1 MADENTY
8 RNDISEQLNDA
19 VEQKV
24 GETPLEEL
32 SYKDLQAK
40 VVTQADKEEWVK
52 ALTGRII
59 ATKYLVS
66 EYAKKVNDVFYE
78 DSEMFGA
85 VTQVIDMEM
94 PEAIANRSWVN
105 VTSGETTIGCNTI
118 YLPIVDEKLYA
129 GMVGWEIPVTITGNQ
144 MNMAFTSASGLRQ
157 FNNYVNLVAQNA
169 INYRKQV
176 MSGINRNNYIANK
189 LNAAKTQGVSRKHKV
204 NLIEEYCIYHGVD
217 SMTVEQF
224 FSTPE
229 ALRYSAKTF
238 KKYAALLTDMTV
250 LFTTKSESTGKFIPR
265 DRFVFQVLS
274 DFAGMMDANVYS
286 TTFHDEFV
294 KLPLYREVSS
304 WQALTTSTA
313 ATSFEALSS
322 LEVQL
327 DDSAQTQIK
336 QAGVVGVMLDK
347 WAVMHT
353 TINNRVGVQHDD
365 IKNIT
370 LYAHQFTDR
379 FINNLTLNGIVFT
392 VEDYTKQ

>member
-8 RNDISEQLNDA
+8 RNDVSEQLNEA

-24 GETPLEEL
+24 GETPLAEL
-32 SYKDLQAK
+32 SYKDIVAK
-40 VVTQADKEEWVK
+40 VQTQAQKEEWVK

-59 ATKYLVS
+59 TTKYLVS
-66 EYAKKVNDVFYE
+66 EYAKKVNDIFYE

-94 PEAIANRSWVN
+94 PEAIANRSWIN
-105 VTSGETTIGCNTI
+105 VTSGETVIGCNTI

-144 MNMAFTSASGLRQ
+144 MNMAFRSESGLRQ
-157 FNNYVNLVAQNA
+157 FNNYVELVAQNA
-169 INYRKQV
+169 INYRKQI

-189 LNAAKTQGVSRKHKV
+189 LLASRSQGTSRKHKV
-204 NLIEEYCIYHGVD
+204 NLIEEYCIYHGVN
-217 SMTVEQF
+217 SMTVQQF
-224 FSTPE
+224 FSSSD
-229 ALRYSAKTF
+229 ALRFSAKTF
-238 KKYAALLTDMTV
+238 KKYAGLLTDMSV
-250 LFTTKSESTGKFIPR
+250 LFTTKEESTGKFIPKN
-265 DRFVFQVLS
+265 RFVFQVLE
-274 DFAGMMDANVYS
+274 DFSGMMDAEVYS
-286 TTFHDEFV
+286 TTFHDQFV
-294 KLPLYREVSS
+294 KLPLFREVAS
-304 WQALTTSTA
+304 WQALTTTTA
-313 ATSFEALSS
+313 ATSFDALSS
-322 LEVQL
+322 LDIQL
-327 DDSAQTQIK
+327 DDASQTVINQS
-336 QAGVVGVMLDK
+336 GVVAVMLDK

-353 TINNRVGVQHDD
+353 TIENRVGVQHDD